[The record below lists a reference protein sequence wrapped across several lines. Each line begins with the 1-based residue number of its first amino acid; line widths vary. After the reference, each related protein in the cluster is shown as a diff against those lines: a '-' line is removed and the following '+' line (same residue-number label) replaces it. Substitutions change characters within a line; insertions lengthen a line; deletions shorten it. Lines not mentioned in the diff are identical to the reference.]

1 MSNSKNS
8 FRGILRRALAQLLA
22 FLMIFGLA
30 MSGMGVQNAYATEL
44 QPGGDNNGATEATAY
59 TWKNAKGA
67 GSEGDNNYTYRFDVR
82 GLNTGQTDYF
92 HASIQTTYN
101 NAGYVT
107 WVIKADNPTAAAPS
121 DTRYDTLAGYKAV
134 KPSLTNNGDVLTDTN
149 LGIEYR
155 QRVSPGPDG
164 RSIIVDY
171 YLHNTTNTTGRFW
184 MGTGADSM
192 INGDDYAIC
201 YKTPAGFHMVNRST
215 KETFDLL
222 TNDPNLGLTPPDKR
236 WLGFYGDYWKYMF
249 VGNDETDTSATSFP
263 SYYASHGNQMDS
275 GVSYSWQIDLHPYET
290 VHRRTAFLIKAT
302 SYYVSTAHGNDTTG
316 EGTYQNPY
324 ATVQKA
330 VDLLSGKKGY
340 IYIIDY
346 NGAPVNLNHGGS
358 TDVVI
363 ATTDYEFGQGATPH
377 TGGPVTVTSSTP
389 GTPLFTQTGTGKYT
403 IEKLIMKGTAGRTAP
418 VLKVSNGTMRLGT
431 EASVQDATTTS
442 TTSGAAI
449 DVLGGTLQLEDGSNV
464 SGNVSPT
471 NGRGAINF
479 DGGSLKL
486 AGSKPSGASVINVNG
501 NTDGE
506 GKPSNIYIKGSNKLS
521 VMQSIAGSNIGVSKQ
536 AVDPGKDLPAAFSG
550 VGTPTAAQEKNFAE
564 PGTGVAA
571 SSVAPFSTFFSAA
584 RTDAWLFRGTSSRA
598 SKRIRNCQFLSI
610 SHDLTAL
617 VASSA
622 SSATLSNLPRKTV
635 FTRSASKASRSGWS
649 S

>member
-30 MSGMGVQNAYATEL
+30 MSGMCVQNAYATEL
-44 QPGGDNNGATEATAY
+44 QPGGDNDGATEATAY

-67 GSEGDNNYTYRFDVR
+67 GTEGGLGYTNRFDVR
-82 GLNTGQTDYF
+82 GLNTGQTNYGN
-92 HASIQTTYN
+92 ASIQTTYN

-107 WVIKADNPTAAAPS
+107 WVIKADNPTAAAPAPS
-121 DTRYDTLAGYKAV
+121 DGTYVDTHGVNLSGYKAI
-134 KPSLTNNGDVLTDTN
+134 KPSLPNNGDVLTDTN

-184 MGTGADSM
+184 MGSGADSM
-192 INGDDYAIC
+192 INGDDSAIC
-201 YKTPAGFHMVNRST
+201 YKTPSGFHMVNRTT
-215 KETFDLL
+215 KETFDLI
-222 TNDPNLGLTPPDKR
+222 TNDPSLGLTPPDTR
-236 WLGFYGDYWKYMF
+236 WLGWYGDYWKYMF
-249 VGNDETDTSATSFP
+249 VGNTDTQTN
-263 SYYASHGNQMDS
+263 GTDS

-316 EGTYQNPY
+316 EGTYQKPY

-346 NGAPVNLNHGGS
+346 DGAPVNLNHGGN

-479 DGGSLKL
+479 ETGALKL
-486 AGSKPSGASVINVNG
+486 AGSKPSGASVINVTG

-506 GKPSNIYIKGSNKLS
+506 GKPSNIYEQYLY
-521 VMQSIAGSNIGVSKQ
+521 
-536 AVDPGKDLPAAFSG
+536 
-550 VGTPTAAQEKNFAE
+550 
-564 PGTGVAA
+564 
-571 SSVAPFSTFFSAA
+571 
-584 RTDAWLFRGTSSRA
+584 
-598 SKRIRNCQFLSI
+598 
-610 SHDLTAL
+610 
-617 VASSA
+617 
-622 SSATLSNLPRKTV
+622 
-635 FTRSASKASRSGWS
+635 
-649 S
+649 

>member
-44 QPGGDNNGATEATAY
+44 QPGGDNDGATEATAY
-59 TWKNAKGA
+59 TWKSSKGA
-67 GSEGDNNYTYRFDVR
+67 GNEGGGGTTWRFDVR
-82 GLNTGQTDYF
+82 GLNTGQTNYSS
-92 HASIQTTYN
+92 ASIQTTYS

-121 DTRYDTLAGYKAV
+121 AHDYTTLAGYKAV
-134 KPSLTNNGDVLTDTN
+134 KPSLPHNGDVLTDTN

-155 QRVSPGPDG
+155 QKVSPGPDG

-184 MGTGADSM
+184 MGSGADSM
-192 INGDDYAIC
+192 INGDDNAIC
-201 YKTPAGFHMVNRST
+201 YKTPSGFHMVNRTT

-222 TNDPNLGLTPPDKR
+222 TNDPSLGLTPPDTR
-236 WLGFYGDYWKYMF
+236 WLGWYGNYWDNMF
-249 VGNDETDTSATSFP
+249 VGNTDTET
-263 SYYASHGNQMDS
+263 HGEDS

-316 EGTYQNPY
+316 EGTYQKPY

-363 ATTDYEFGQGATPH
+363 ATTDYEFGQG
-377 TGGPVTVTSSTP
+377 G
-389 GTPLFTQTGTGKYT
+389 
-403 IEKLIMKGTAGRTAP
+403 
-418 VLKVSNGTMRLGT
+418 
-431 EASVQDATTTS
+431 D
-442 TTSGAAI
+442 
-449 DVLGGTLQLEDGSNV
+449 
-464 SGNVSPT
+464 
-471 NGRGAINF
+471 
-479 DGGSLKL
+479 
-486 AGSKPSGASVINVNG
+486 
-501 NTDGE
+501 
-506 GKPSNIYIKGSNKLS
+506 
-521 VMQSIAGSNIGVSKQ
+521 
-536 AVDPGKDLPAAFSG
+536 
-550 VGTPTAAQEKNFAE
+550 
-564 PGTGVAA
+564 
-571 SSVAPFSTFFSAA
+571 SAY
-584 RTDAWLFRGTSSRA
+584 R
-598 SKRIRNCQFLSI
+598 
-610 SHDLTAL
+610 
-617 VASSA
+617 
-622 SSATLSNLPRKTV
+622 
-635 FTRSASKASRSGWS
+635 RSGYCNIKHAGYAALYPDRHG
-649 S
+649 